1 MADRDILAR
10 MDEHLERGN
19 AHMERGNEHMERGNE
34 LMDAVR
40 DEMRL
45 TREFMADQAG
55 VAAGQVSVM
64 VGMVG
69 QLSDTRAFANQQ
81 MARLDRMLR
90 DNARIMDGKVDEL
103 RRLNDELERQG
114 DERREE
120 SRVGREALFAVIDRM
135 NRFHPPDARG

>member
-10 MDEHLERGN
+10 MDEHMERGN
-19 AHMERGNEHMERGNE
+19 AHMERGDELMERGNE
-34 LMDAVR
+34 LMDGVR
-40 DEMRL
+40 NEMRL

-55 VAAGQVSVM
+55 VAARQVSVM
-64 VGMVG
+64 AGH
-69 QLSDTRAFANQQ
+69 LSDTRTFAQQQ

-120 SRVGREALFAVIDRM
+120 SRAGREALFAVIDRM
-135 NRFHPPDARG
+135 DRFDPPDARG

>member
-19 AHMERGNEHMERGNE
+19 AHMERGNE

-55 VAAGQVSVM
+55 VAAGQLSV
-64 VGMVG
+64 MVG

-90 DNARIMDGKVDEL
+90 DDARIMDGKVDEL

-114 DERREE
+114 DERRAE
-120 SRVGREALFAVIDRM
+120 SRAGREALFAVIDRM
-135 NRFHPPDARG
+135 DRFDSPDARG